1 MKYSSRRQS
10 CPICDRNVD
19 DKCRWN
25 SEMIFCYN
33 GDSFSPPHYL
43 SIGDRIKIGQSDYAL
58 FSQTCGFSGNSY
70 GFALVDDFDYRF
82 LRYED
87 KKTFR
92 RKSVKITR
100 IVIEKQSKLYDLLH
114 ALRDECDF
122 HEMNL
127 DEFYANK
134 RCAKKAESLIE
145 QFVGFLALNKRF
157 VIDYL
162 SHVIS
167 ATEWEEKL
175 RAMLRSVYDFEHL
188 HFDKAYDD

>member
-1 MKYSSRRQS
+1 
-10 CPICDRNVD
+10 
-19 DKCRWN
+19 
-25 SEMIFCYN
+25 MIFCYN

-43 SIGDRIKIGQSDYAL
+43 KTGDRIKVGLNSYAL
-58 FSQTCGFSGNSY
+58 FSQVCGFAGNSY

-145 QFVGFLALNKRF
+145 QFISFLALNKRF

-162 SHVIS
+162 SHLNS

-175 RAMLRSVYDFEHL
+175 REMLRSVYDFEHL
-188 HFDKAYDD
+188 HFDQAYDD

>member
-1 MKYSSRRQS
+1 MKHSSRRKP
-10 CPICDRNVD
+10 CPICGRNID

-25 SEMIFCYN
+25 DEMIFCYN

-43 SIGDRIKIGQSDYAL
+43 KIGDRIKVGGGDYAL
-58 FSQTCGFSGNSY
+58 FSQVCGFAGNSY
-70 GFALVDDFDYRF
+70 GFALVDDFNYRF
-82 LRYED
+82 LHHED

-92 RKSVKITR
+92 RKSVQITR
-100 IVIEKQSKLYDLLH
+100 IVIKKQNKLYDLLH

-145 QFVGFLALNKRF
+145 QFISFLALNKRF

-162 SHVIS
+162 SHVTS
-167 ATEWEEKL
+167 VTRWKEKL
-175 RAMLRSVYDFEHL
+175 RVVLKSAYDFECL
-188 HFDKAYDD
+188 HFSKVYDD